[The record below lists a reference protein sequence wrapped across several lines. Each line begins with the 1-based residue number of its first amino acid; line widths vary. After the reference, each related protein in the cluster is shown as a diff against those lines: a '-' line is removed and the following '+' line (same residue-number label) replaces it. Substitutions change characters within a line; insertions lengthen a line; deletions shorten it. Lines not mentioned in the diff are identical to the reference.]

1 MPPRSIGRLLAQE
14 HPSRT
19 GFCTWC
25 QQPVQKPRRTWCSDE
40 CVEEY
45 QIRANPQVV
54 RQKLVARDKEVC
66 GACGLDCRWL
76 ADLMERLKRLGPVH
90 CEESVRLLR
99 WSVIESKPRTPIE
112 PSATLSPEIAAFL
125 SEDRS
130 ERQCYIGQ
138 DRRGYSVFL
147 TCRGWGRCRRAT
159 PRMVVLSIC
168 RSQKNPTIR
177 GASGSATRRS
187 GCRRPIRCDCHSGK
201 RTTSCRSS
209 KGVGGL
215 GWRTIRPSVF
225 GVTAENRLT
234 TFGGSEHVELSGASL
249 PDIGSG
255 RGTRPGRRSLR
266 SWCRWEASLGPS
278 RAPSRCAASACRPA
292 CGGFGADA

>member
-66 GACGLDCRWL
+66 GVCGLDCRWL
-76 ADLMERLKRLGPVH
+76 ANLMERLKRLGPVH
-90 CEESVRLLR
+90 CEESARLLR

-125 SEDRS
+125 SEDHS

-147 TCRGWGRCRRAT
+147 TCRGWGPVSSRYAPDGRFVDLPESEKPYYSWREWFGREALGLSPADTMRLSFWEADHIVPVAEDGWRLGLENFQTVCIFCHRRKSTHDVRRIRARRA
-159 PRMVVLSIC
+159 
-168 RSQKNPTIR
+168 
-177 GASGSATRRS
+177 
-187 GCRRPIRCDCHSGK
+187 
-201 RTTSCRSS
+201 
-209 KGVGGL
+209 
-215 GWRTIRPSVF
+215 
-225 GVTAENRLT
+225 
-234 TFGGSEHVELSGASL
+234 
-249 PDIGSG
+249 
-255 RGTRPGRRSLR
+255 
-266 SWCRWEASLGPS
+266 
-278 RAPSRCAASACRPA
+278 
-292 CGGFGADA
+292 